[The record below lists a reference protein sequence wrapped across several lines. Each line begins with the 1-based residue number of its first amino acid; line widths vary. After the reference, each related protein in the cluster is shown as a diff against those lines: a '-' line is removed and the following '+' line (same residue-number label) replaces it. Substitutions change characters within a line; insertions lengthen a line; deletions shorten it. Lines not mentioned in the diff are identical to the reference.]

1 VKQPAN
7 GLGSGSTVATLHPTS
22 VRWHILAVLIAFS
35 WISWFNRVS
44 MSVAYNEQIRSEL
57 GISEVA
63 IGYVYSALVVAYMIC
78 MAPGGWFADRFG
90 TRLALTVMGFGSALF
105 VALTGVVGLAAL
117 SMTVTIAALLG
128 VRATQGAFTAPI
140 YPGSSRAIACW
151 FPAWQHAG
159 ANGAI
164 MAAAV
169 LGIAACPHAFGALL
183 DLFAWPTSFVLSGVA
198 TALVALLWVWYARD
212 LPAQHPKVN
221 LAEIRWI
228 SPDESNQ
235 PPQNVRS
242 RVAVEADAR
251 LLLQAGHEVADA
263 KAWRAIL
270 TNRNLILLTLSYAG
284 VGYFQYLFFFWMHY
298 YFEGVLKLGR
308 YESRN
313 YATILYLAMAAG
325 MLLGGWLADYL
336 ALAWGRRRGRAVV
349 VVGGMLGGAA
359 LLGGGLFA
367 SQPGWIVLWF
377 ALALAAVGST
387 EGPLWATA
395 LDLGGRHGAKAAG
408 IFNTGGNA
416 GGVLA
421 PVVTPLVSTVYG
433 WPWGI
438 GLGSL
443 VCLAGVSLWLWIDP
457 QTERG

>member
-1 VKQPAN
+1 MSQPA
-7 GLGSGSTVATLHPTS
+7 SHRDIPPPFSTPRATS
-22 VRWHILAVLIAFS
+22 VRLRIFAVLLAFS
-35 WISWFNRVS
+35 WMSWFNRAS
-44 MSVAYNEQIRSEL
+44 MSVAYDEHIRNEL
-57 GISEVA
+57 GVSERA
-63 IGYVYSALVVAYMIC
+63 IGYVYSALAFAYMMC
-78 MAPGGWFADRFG
+78 MTPGGWFADRVG
-90 TRLALTVMGFGSALF
+90 ARLALTAMGLGSALF

-117 SMTVTIAALLG
+117 PVTATIAALLA
-128 VRATQGAFTAPI
+128 VRAALGAFTAPI
-140 YPGSSRAIACW
+140 YPGSSRALASW
-151 FPAWQHAG
+151 FPARQRAG
-159 ANGAI
+159 ANGAV

-183 DLFAWPTSFVLSGVA
+183 DLFDWPAAFVLAGVV
-198 TALVALLWVWYARD
+198 TALLALLWVWYARD
-212 LPAQHPKVN
+212 LPAQHPRVN
-221 LAEIRWI
+221 LGEIRWI
-228 SPDESNQ
+228 RSDESGVTLHD
-235 PPQNVRS
+235 VRS
-242 RVAVEADAR
+242 GAAVEADAR
-251 LLLQAGHEVADA
+251 PLLRAVPEPADER
-263 KAWRAIL
+263 AWRALL

-325 MLLGGWLADYL
+325 MFLGGWLADYL
-336 ALAWGRRRGRAVV
+336 ARAWGRRRGRGVV
-349 VVGGMLGGAA
+349 VVSGMLGGAA

-377 ALALAAVGST
+377 ALALAAVGAT

-395 LDLGGRHGAKAAG
+395 LDLGGRRGATAAG

-421 PVVTPLVSTVYG
+421 PVVTPLVSTAYG

-457 QTERG
+457 ETERG